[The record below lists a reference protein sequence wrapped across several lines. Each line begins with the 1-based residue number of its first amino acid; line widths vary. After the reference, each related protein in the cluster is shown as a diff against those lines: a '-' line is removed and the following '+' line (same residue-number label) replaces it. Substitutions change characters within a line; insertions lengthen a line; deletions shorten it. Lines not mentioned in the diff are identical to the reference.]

1 MVKISAF
8 HGITPANQY
17 IDQVPTQPYSN
28 YSTSQREYEIKNNPH
43 SFLNIITN
51 KQSDNP
57 KNNLISIRKRIDDF
71 KEKKIIIKNENKS
84 LYIYRQTNK
93 NHTYTGLIC
102 AISLNDYANNKIKSH
117 EKTIINRELLFSEY
131 LKTTKIYAEPV
142 LITSKI
148 DLTNIYR
155 KHIKNQG
162 VKDYDFYTKD
172 KTRHQIWEI
181 KESDDVQDIITFFQ
195 QINSLYIA
203 DGHHRLASSLRHNKN
218 AMCLAYI
225 VSKNELQTFPFH
237 RKITNIK
244 NPNNILEKIKSIL
257 NIKIIKSPNNDS
269 ENIQLYMRGKW
280 YEIELDK
287 DIEVQLIENL
297 LVSKLLK
304 NILTPIF
311 NIKDERRNK
320 NVHFIPGNK
329 EIKTTI
335 QNLKPNDCFFF
346 MNTIQINTIMT
357 IADKNKTTPPKS
369 TFILPKLPSGLI
381 MMELI

>member
-8 HGITPANQY
+8 QGITPANQF

-28 YSTSQREYEIKNNPH
+28 YSTSQREYEIKNNQY

-51 KQSDNP
+51 KESDNP
-57 KNNLISIRKRIDDF
+57 KNNLLNIRKRINDF
-71 KEKKIIIKNENKS
+71 KEKKILIKNKNES
-84 LYIYRQTNK
+84 LYIYRQTNQK
-93 NHTYTGLIC
+93 HSYTGLIC
-102 AISLNDYANNKIKSH
+102 AISLNDYANNKIKAH

-142 LITSKI
+142 LITSKT
-148 DLTNIYR
+148 DLTNIYS
-155 KHIKNQG
+155 KHIKKKG
-162 VKDYDFYTKD
+162 VISYDFYTKD

-181 KESDDVQDIITFFQ
+181 KETDDIQDIITFFQ
-195 QINSLYIA
+195 NINSLYIA
-203 DGHHRLASSLRHNKN
+203 DGHHRLASSLRNNKN

-244 NPNNILEKIKSIL
+244 HPNDIMEKIQSMLK
-257 NIKIIKSPNNDS
+257 IKIIKSPNNNS

-280 YEIELDK
+280 YEIELEK
-287 DIEVQLIENL
+287 DIKAQLTENL

-311 NIKDERRNK
+311 NIKDERRDK

-329 EIKTTI
+329 KIKTTI
-335 QNLKPNDCFFF
+335 KNLKPNDCFFF

-357 IADKNKTTPPKS
+357 IADKDKTTPPKS

-381 MMELI
+381 MMELT